1 MKEKGKNEKGDPFLI
16 LPILSKQQ
24 IFINDKIEFFTVSIL
39 KGGERDLIGS
49 FVECSAEKRLFQNLP

>member
-24 IFINDKIEFFTVSIL
+24 IFINEYSDIL
-39 KGGERDLIGS
+39 Y
-49 FVECSAEKRLFQNLP
+49 